1 MPKFLTAKS
10 DDLESVTNDKVKEES
25 NVWFEKS
32 ESEEQWNALASSQIE
47 FALYYPPLILYV
59 FLICKHTHTHPLA
72 TVSVS
77 NSLNLKATDRMHG
90 ETEKMEEG
98 CICVY
103 EFVSMIRSDSKA
115 AICSFHCRMWHSAVQ
130 YLLLI

>member
-59 FLICKHTHTHPLA
+59 FLICKHTHTPFG
-72 TVSVS
+72 
-77 NSLNLKATDRMHG
+77 NSQCK
-90 ETEKMEEG
+90 
-98 CICVY
+98 
-103 EFVSMIRSDSKA
+103 
-115 AICSFHCRMWHSAVQ
+115 
-130 YLLLI
+130 